1 LVDEVISGLALPPG
15 GVLWDLTVGDGGHAA
30 ALIKRSGEAR
40 VVGLD
45 RDPEALDVAGRA
57 LASYGGRVRLVHGR
71 LGEVARLASEGLWS
85 APDAVLMDLGTS
97 TRHLLDPGRG
107 FSFSADG
114 PLDMRMDPGSGLS
127 AREVVN
133 ASGAGEL
140 EGIFRTLG
148 EERFAGRIARAILR
162 RRACRP
168 FERTSDLAGFVARTV
183 PGRGRFH
190 PATRVF
196 QALRI
201 HVNDELGE
209 LARGLQAVFGLL
221 PPGARLAVISFHSLE
236 DRIVKLAFRERAA
249 SGGWVVL
256 TRKPVQATR
265 EEQRLNP
272 RARSAK
278 LRVLMREAA

>member
-1 LVDEVISGLALPPG
+1 MVAGLALPAG

-30 ALIKRSGEAR
+30 ALMARSGEAR

-45 RDPEALDVAGRA
+45 RDPEALDVAGRT
-57 LASYGGRVRLVHGR
+57 LAPYGDRVRLVHGR
-71 LGEVARLASEGLWS
+71 LGEVDRLASEGRWP

-97 TRHLLDPGRG
+97 TRHLLDPARG

-114 PLDMRMDPGSGLS
+114 PLDMRMDPGVGLPAS
-127 AREVVN
+127 EVVN
-133 ASGAGEL
+133 TAGAEEL
-140 EGIFRTLG
+140 ERIFRTLG

-162 RRACRP
+162 RRAERP
-168 FERTSDLAGFVARTV
+168 FARTSELAECVVRAV

-209 LARGLQAVFGLL
+209 LARGLKALFGLL

-236 DRIVKLAFRERAA
+236 DRIVKYAFRERAA
-249 SGGWVVL
+249 AGGWTVL
-256 TRKPVQATR
+256 TRKPVQAER
-265 EEQRLNP
+265 EEQLRNP

>member
-1 LVDEVISGLALPPG
+1 MDEVVSGLALPPG

-30 ALIKRSGEAR
+30 ALLARSGEAR
-40 VVGLD
+40 LLGLD
-45 RDPEALDVAGRA
+45 RDPEALAVAGRT
-57 LASYGGRVRLVHGR
+57 LASFGDRVRLVHGR
-71 LGEVARLASEGLWS
+71 LGEVARQGSEGRWPS
-85 APDAVLMDLGTS
+85 PHAVLMDLGTS

-114 PLDMRMDPGSGLS
+114 PLDMRMDPGSGLP

-133 ASGAGEL
+133 ASSAGEL

-162 RRACRP
+162 RRAERP
-168 FERTSDLAGFVARTV
+168 FERTSELAECVARAV
-183 PGRGRFH
+183 PGRGRLH

-209 LARGLQAVFGLL
+209 LERGLGALFGLL
-221 PPGARLAVISFHSLE
+221 TPGARLAVISFHSLE
-236 DRIVKLAFRERAA
+236 DRIVKHAFRERAA
-249 SGGWVVL
+249 AGGWVLL
-256 TRKPVQATR
+256 TRKAVQATR
-265 EEQRLNP
+265 EEQLRNP
-272 RARSAK
+272 RSRSAR

>member
-1 LVDEVISGLALPPG
+1 MDEVIAGLALPPG
-15 GVLWDLTVGDGGHAA
+15 GMLWDLTVGDGGHAA
-30 ALIKRSGEAR
+30 ALMARPGEAR

-45 RDPEALDVAGRA
+45 RDPEALDVAGRT
-57 LASYGGRVRLVHGR
+57 LSSYGDRVRLVHGR
-71 LGEVARLASEGLWS
+71 LGEVARLASEGRWS

-97 TRHLLDPGRG
+97 TRHLLDPQRG

-162 RRACRP
+162 RRTERP
-168 FERTSDLAGFVARTV
+168 FERTSELAGFVARAV
-183 PGRGRFH
+183 PGRGRVH

-209 LARGLQAVFGLL
+209 LERGLRAVFALL

-236 DRIVKLAFRERAA
+236 DRIVKYAFRERAA
-249 SGGWVVL
+249 AGGWVVL

-265 EEQRLNP
+265 EEQLRNP